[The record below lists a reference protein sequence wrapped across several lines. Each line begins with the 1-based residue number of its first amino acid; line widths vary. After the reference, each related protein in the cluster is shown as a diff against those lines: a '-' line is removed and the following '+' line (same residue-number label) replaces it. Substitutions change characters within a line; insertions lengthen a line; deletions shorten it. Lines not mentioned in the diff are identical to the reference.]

1 MSAVRKVISKESLAA
16 LDKELISKVSAN
28 RSANALT
35 VPTPDSQ
42 YTAVTPKNTYD
53 LNISVNTKRM
63 GYYKQADTGPSSSP
77 SMALWWQPF
86 DRQRE
91 HRNRVGR
98 IYQPAI
104 RHVQSTPRKKRG
116 DEWHIE
122 FESWGV
128 YKSPL
133 MHWGRA
139 SQDSQSRHSIVAPSL
154 HAAISYCIGYGW
166 GYDVLLPR
174 HRWHQRKSY
183 ADNFKW
189 KGNPKEREEIE

>member
-16 LDKELISKVSAN
+16 LDRELISKVTSN
-28 RSANALT
+28 RAASALT
-35 VPTPDSQ
+35 VPTADSQ
-42 YTAVTPKNTYD
+42 SKAILPQQTSD
-53 LNISVNTKRM
+53 LNISVNPKRM
-63 GYYKQADTGPSSSP
+63 GYLKEWDLGPSSSA

-86 DRQRE
+86 DRLRE
-91 HRNRVGR
+91 HRQRVGR

-116 DEWHIE
+116 DDWHIE
-122 FESWGV
+122 FESWGT

-139 SQDSQSRHSIVAPSL
+139 SQDPQSRHIIVASSL
-154 HAAISYCIGYGW
+154 QGAINYCIYYGW

-189 KGNPKEREEIE
+189 KGPPKEREEIE